1 MSRRFDA
8 IVFDFDGVLVESV
21 DVKTRAFVE
30 LYRPYGEAVTR
41 AVAAYHLEHGGVS
54 RHEKFRHFH
63 RTLLGQTL
71 SEDEEER
78 LAARFSSLVEDAVVG
93 APWVAGAREF
103 IEAHFREIPL
113 HVASATPTD
122 ELLRIMSRR
131 NMRDYFRHV
140 AGAPQRKGSILT
152 QVIAAGGHP
161 SGRVL
166 MIGDALTDFD
176 GAREARTG
184 FLGRVAKGA
193 RSPFP
198 DSVQV
203 VEDLWQ
209 LPACLNG

>member
-1 MSRRFDA
+1 MSRRFNA

-30 LYRPYGEAVTR
+30 LYRPYGEVVMR

-71 SEDEEER
+71 SKDEEDR
-78 LAARFSSLVEDAVVG
+78 LAARFSCLVEDAVVE

-103 IEAHFREIPL
+103 IEAHYREIPL

-131 NMRDYFRHV
+131 SMRDYFHLV
-140 AGAPQRKGSILT
+140 AGAPQRKGSVLQ
-152 QVIAAGGHP
+152 QVIAAGGHFP
-161 SGRVL
+161 GRVL

-176 GAREARTG
+176 GAREARAA
-184 FLGRVAKGA
+184 FLGRVAKAA
-193 RSPFP
+193 RNPFP
-198 DSVQV
+198 DSVPV

-209 LPACLNG
+209 LSVFLNG